1 MATDDPEHEWS
12 DSWQCKRKW
21 HDRRAALHLLA
32 TGYPQYAWCH
42 VCVAGYALLRAEAPG
57 SKGKWFQE
65 LASIWT
71 ANPSPCWCK
80 AGWEDYCYCIFTDI
94 NISVLKSRPHNFL
107 GLNHDAPQR
116 VPFCRTLLCK
126 RRSSRILSINCG
138 SRVVLGLKWFECLQV
153 QTCPKHNIKFPT
165 YDRFRTKPRHC
176 VFWPARPP
184 QKTEGVAFSN
194 KLCSFEFDICSQSG
208 FCETSGI
215 GTLAKFVSSKEML
228 AMSQSLRARRCC
240 SGRRSNP
247 QDYIFEGPKKT
258 ISSAFVHGIKS

>member
-12 DSWQCKRKW
+12 DSW

-94 NISVLKSRPHNFL
+94 NISVLKSRPHHFL

-138 SRVVLGLKWFECLQV
+138 SRVVLDLKWFECLQV

-194 KLCSFEFDICSQSG
+194 KLFSFEFDICSQSG

-215 GTLAKFVSSKEML
+215 GTLAKFVSKEML
-228 AMSQSLRARRCC
+228 AMSQSLWARRCC
-240 SGRRSNP
+240 SGRRSSS

-258 ISSAFVHGIKS
+258 IHTAFVHGIKS